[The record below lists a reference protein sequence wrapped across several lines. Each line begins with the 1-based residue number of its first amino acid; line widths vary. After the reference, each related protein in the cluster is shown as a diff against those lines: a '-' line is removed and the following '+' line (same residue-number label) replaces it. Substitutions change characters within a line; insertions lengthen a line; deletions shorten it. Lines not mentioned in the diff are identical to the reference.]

1 MKNNRIKQF
10 AYLLMATIGL
20 SACNSYL
27 DEQPSASSN
36 APITSASQLLSLYD
50 TWTHA
55 QETDMISAYITDDCG
70 IPLEMQKIASNTFN
84 AEIMCYYSGNSEVME
99 SSNLNMLWQGEY
111 SKIFDAN
118 TIISSGKS
126 VTGTQEE
133 INEALCNGYFMRA
146 WSYFKLATIYCLPYT
161 EANREKLG
169 LPLRLDVT
177 FTEDISRKTLGE
189 TFDQIL
195 SDLKNADELCV
206 VDKAQNSLSWRV
218 SKCAIYGL
226 YARIYLYMG
235 NYKDALTYADKAVA
249 LAPTL
254 FDYNTLKWGTSRSYP
269 ATSTMPA
276 QKVDYCET
284 NSWNVTKIFKWQ
296 ESVFTR
302 LQYIR
307 TQWLCPSQDL
317 MDSYDKT
324 NDLRFVY
331 SYVEHDSRRFSIA
344 YDYYR
349 FDPFYDGRYNISGIT
364 TAELLLDKAEL
375 MVRTGDWQNALA
387 VLTPLRQARFK
398 TGTATALTATSQAEA
413 LKQVLAER
421 RREIPFALRLMDIK
435 RFAVSQTTDDDVTI
449 KHDCYK
455 VTQSGIDLTA
465 PINVSIKGDS
475 PKLAIPIPYLDIQDA
490 QGVIIQNPFE

>member
-1 MKNNRIKQF
+1 
-10 AYLLMATIGL
+10 
-20 SACNSYL
+20 
-27 DEQPSASSN
+27 
-36 APITSASQLLSLYD
+36 
-50 TWTHA
+50 
-55 QETDMISAYITDDCG
+55 
-70 IPLEMQKIASNTFN
+70 
-84 AEIMCYYSGNSEVME
+84 
-99 SSNLNMLWQGEY
+99 
-111 SKIFDAN
+111 
-118 TIISSGKS
+118 
-126 VTGTQEE
+126 
-133 INEALCNGYFMRA
+133 
-146 WSYFKLATIYCLPYT
+146 
-161 EANREKLG
+161 
-169 LPLRLDVT
+169 
-177 FTEDISRKTLGE
+177 
-189 TFDQIL
+189 
-195 SDLKNADELCV
+195 
-206 VDKAQNSLSWRV
+206 
-218 SKCAIYGL
+218 
-226 YARIYLYMG
+226 
-235 NYKDALTYADKAVA
+235 
-249 LAPTL
+249 
-254 FDYNTLKWGTSRSYP
+254 
-269 ATSTMPA
+269 MPA

-421 RREIPFALRLMDIK
+421 RREMPFALRLMDIK